1 MFQLGSL
8 GADVILH
15 ASVLKP
21 GHIRD
26 TRNIDLTEII

>member
-21 GHIRD
+21 GQIRD
-26 TRNIDLTEII
+26 TCNTDLTEVI